1 MTKDEEN
8 HAPPSHQPRK
18 RLLQYL
24 RTHFAPVPYVPLT
37 NLYPLRPKPVGR
49 GDHYPLRLER
59 LSFGQVKTGFVRPLL
74 SDGEVEHQDIDV
86 VAFDLLADLH
96 WTALVGVVKEGQVRP
111 LGVKFLSRS

>member
-24 RTHFAPVPYVPLT
+24 RTHFGPVAHVPPP

-49 GDHYPLRLER
+49 GDHYPLHLER
-59 LSFGQVKTGFVRPLL
+59 LSFEHVKTGFLRQLL
-74 SDGEVEHQDIDV
+74 GDGEVEHQDIDV

-96 WTALVGVVKEGQVRP
+96 RTALVGVVEEGQVRP